1 MAGLRILLAADRAV
15 WGIADMHTV
24 VQDQSAEAS
33 AMEASACRNLGP
45 EEQAL
50 QADEKALLDQICKAY
65 YLPQWCSIN
74 DYQRLM
80 EAKGLQDIRTAD
92 WSEEVA
98 PFWGAVIRS
107 ALSVE
112 GFKGLFTAGLKTIKV
127 SLSGR
132 VSIIEYC
139 AGRQYVGV
147 HAWLKTTTG
156 AQAACCSCESVG
168 EHMQMCQGRNQ
179 AHETGWG
186 GHHGGSRCADPA
198 LALGNGSCLGI
209 EMVPSFGCTPVWN
222 RC

>member
-1 MAGLRILLAADRAV
+1 MAQELDDAP
-15 WGIADMHTV
+15 
-24 VQDQSAEAS
+24 
-33 AMEASACRNLGP
+33 ACRNLGS

-50 QADEKALLDQICKAY
+50 QADEQALLDQICKAY

-107 ALSVE
+107 ALSLE

-132 VSIIEYC
+132 VSIIAC
-139 AGRQYVGV
+139 HVGLQQCGSWWICTSGLRPPQGPRLLFLQV
-147 HAWLKTTTG
+147 SRWEQLQK
-156 AQAACCSCESVG
+156 
-168 EHMQMCQGRNQ
+168 CQGRDW
-179 AHETGWG
+179 AHDAGL
-186 GHHGGSRCADPA
+186 GHHRGGTKGFAVPTWLCLSEIA
-198 LALGNGSCLGI
+198 LVWWFRVVTAIGNIS
-209 EMVPSFGCTPVWN
+209 VWN
-222 RC
+222 WN